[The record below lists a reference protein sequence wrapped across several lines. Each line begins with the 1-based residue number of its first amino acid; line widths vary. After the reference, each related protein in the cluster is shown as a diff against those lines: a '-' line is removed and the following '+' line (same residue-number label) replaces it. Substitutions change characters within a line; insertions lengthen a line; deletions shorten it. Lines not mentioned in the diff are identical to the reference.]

1 MCLVVTPLA
10 SNSSLTSN
18 PKCWTLYCYTLL
30 SSLCSALARSAVG
43 TLEAAK
49 IGFKQTLIILI
60 LGSINDY
67 LFDSLIIF
75 VIKIIILQ
83 LGFL

>member
-1 MCLVVTPLA
+1 M
-10 SNSSLTSN
+10 
-18 PKCWTLYCYTLL
+18 
-30 SSLCSALARSAVG
+30 ARSAVG

-49 IGFKQTLIILI
+49 IGFKQTLVILI

-67 LFDSLIIF
+67 LSDSLIIF